1 MHLQEP
7 INHFGKKKKKEPV
20 NHNALS
26 AKNNSPNF
34 ILKTAVPHPEA
45 GKG

>member
-7 INHFGKKKKKEPV
+7 INHFGKKKKEPV